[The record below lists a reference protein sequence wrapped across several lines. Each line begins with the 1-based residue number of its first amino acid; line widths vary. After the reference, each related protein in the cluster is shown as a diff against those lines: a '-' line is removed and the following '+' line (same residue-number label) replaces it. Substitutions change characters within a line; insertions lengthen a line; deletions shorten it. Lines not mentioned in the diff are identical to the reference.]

1 MRAIAAGMMYF
12 TDAEDIQELIA
23 SYAQMP
29 RLWVDTEVADYQTRK
44 PRLSLIQVLHHP
56 EDLTGDRVAIFDV
69 LDRPELIAEF
79 VDSIM
84 ANSAIEKVF
93 HNANYDLKFLG
104 KPTAQNVTCT
114 WEIAK
119 KIPYYLLPLPNLQLK
134 TLAEKLCSFS
144 SVSKAEQTSDW
155 GQRPLT
161 NRQLHYAKMDPV
173 YLAQV
178 HQQLLQINESN
189 QLDPAK
195 EDLNLLTQRYR
206 EIAYQWQMLNAEM
219 EHLQERI
226 KKAMQAQDI
235 SENDTFELSSYQK
248 TSKKVPF
255 CELAKLVRS
264 QEIELDFSV
273 TLTQKLQKELAD
285 IIEQLPIQE
294 ETTTNWQL
302 KVKDESSS
310 GE

>member
-1 MRAIAAGMMYF
+1 MMYF

-69 LDRPELIAEF
+69 LDRPELVADFI
-79 VDSIM
+79 DSIM

-104 KPTAQNVTCT
+104 KPAAQNVTCT
-114 WEIAK
+114 WEMAK

-134 TLAEKLCSFS
+134 TLAEKLCLFS

-161 NRQLHYAKMDPV
+161 DRQLYYAKMDPV
-173 YLAQV
+173 YVAQV
-178 HQQLLQINESN
+178 HQQLLQITELNHI
-189 QLDPAK
+189 DPAK

-206 EIAYQWQMLNAEM
+206 EIADRWQMLNTEM

-248 TSKKVPF
+248 SSKKVPF
-255 CELAKLVRS
+255 HELAKLA
-264 QEIELDFSV
+264 QLQAIELDFSV

-302 KVKDESSS
+302 KVKNRE
-310 GE
+310 E